1 MAMSKG
7 FRVLEKSKPPS
18 PHSILLEHRNKSDAL
33 LFESQAVAVLCKS
46 NPRSGKCNI
55 DMKKIDRMLLFQR
68 LKRLKSFVKITQKS
82 KMHMVALVYCN

>member
-33 LFESQAVAVLCKS
+33 LFESQAVAVLCK
-46 NPRSGKCNI
+46 GI
-55 DMKKIDRMLLFQR
+55 DTIIVYQIHF
-68 LKRLKSFVKITQKS
+68 LKSLLRYS
-82 KMHMVALVYCN
+82 GSRD

>member
-33 LFESQAVAVLCKS
+33 LFESQAVAVLCKAS
-46 NPRSGKCNI
+46 IYLPIINTREIC
-55 DMKKIDRMLLFQR
+55 
-68 LKRLKSFVKITQKS
+68 
-82 KMHMVALVYCN
+82 